1 MAELELRVGTV
12 IIGVKNGHHDNWD
25 VAHGCDILVT
35 FFTCEWL
42 AIPRNN
48 YEWEM
53 KYLTGE
59 VCAKYASRDEKVWI
73 NMSQLWNNMT
83 VNVGIT

>member
-1 MAELELRVGTV
+1 MGTM
-12 IIGVKNGHHDNWD
+12 IIEMWRM
-25 VAHGCDILVT
+25 VAIY
-35 FFTCEWL
+35 WL
-42 AIPRNN
+42 LSLLANDQLYQETITND
-48 YEWEM
+48 M
-53 KYLTGE
+53 KYLRGE